1 MTFPENLTSFI
12 NESTS
17 NTRELTD
24 SYGELIEIIVLSG
37 ETNEI
42 DKNLVSWTVISVS
55 SS

>member
-1 MTFPENLTSFI
+1 MTFPENLASFI
-12 NESTS
+12 NENTS
-17 NTRELTD
+17 NTRDLSD
-24 SYGELIEIIVLSG
+24 SYDKLIEIIVLNG